1 MKGYNGRI
9 LRVNVATHKYLVEE
23 PSEDFYKRY
32 LGGRGFIIHTL
43 LTEMPRGVDPLG
55 SENRLVFALGPI
67 TGCPIPGSGRNS
79 IGAKSPLTGGFGES
93 EVGGYWGAT
102 LKRAGYD
109 AIIIEGISP
118 WPVYLW
124 IDNGKVEIRNASRLW
139 GLEIADTEKAI
150 KEELVDEKIRTAI
163 IGPAGEKLVRYACI
177 ANDISHYAGRTGMG
191 AVMGSKR
198 LKAIAVRGNK
208 FPEIANKEGI
218 VGLARWMA
226 ENFKEKTTIWRV
238 GTGTSGFMKNNEA
251 IGNIPI
257 RNFSGG
263 SFPNAEKISA
273 DEIAARGYLRK
284 MDSCFACPVRCK
296 KRVKIDDPWVVDPI
310 YGGPEYET
318 MAALG
323 SNCGVDNIEAIIK
336 AHELC
341 GRYGIDTISTGG
353 CISFAMECF
362 EKGILSVGDT
372 DGLELTFGNAQ
383 AMVKMVESIALR
395 KGFGD
400 LLAEGVQKASER
412 IGKGSMKFA
421 MHVKGMEIPMH
432 EPRYKQAMGL
442 HYSVHS
448 TGPDHVTG
456 IHDNLVSKD
465 LKSWETIDVANWLP
479 STELSSRKARML
491 YQVGL
496 WRHLGNYLGL
506 CHYVPWNYQ
515 QIGDIVEYVTGWPM
529 SYWRLMKASERG
541 ITLARIFNLREGFSI
556 KHDNLP
562 QRFSASPNDGPLKG
576 FSIDQQKLNDAQ
588 KMYYQMLGW
597 DEGGIPTQA
606 RLVEL
611 DIEWADKYLDTLH

>member
-9 LRVNVATHKYLVEE
+9 LRVNLTTCKYLVEE

-43 LTEMPRGVDPLG
+43 LTEVPKGIDPLG
-55 SENRLVFALGPI
+55 NENKLIFALGPI
-67 TGCPIPGSGRNS
+67 TGCPLPGSGRNS

-93 EVGGYWGAT
+93 EVGGYWGAA

-109 AIIIEGISP
+109 AIIIEGNSP
-118 WPVYLW
+118 NPVYLW
-124 IDNGKVEIRNASRLW
+124 IDNGRVEIRDASRLW
-139 GLEIADTEKAI
+139 GLEIAATEKAI
-150 KEELVDEKIRTAI
+150 KEELADEKIRTAI

-177 ANDISHYAGRTGMG
+177 ANDISHYAGRTGLG
-191 AVMGSKR
+191 AVMGSKK
-198 LKAIAVRGNK
+198 LKAIALRGSRY
-208 FPEIANKEGI
+208 PEIANKEGI
-218 VGLARWMA
+218 VRLSRWMS

-238 GTGTSGFMKNNEA
+238 GTGTSGFMKNNA
-251 IGNIPI
+251 ATGNLPM
-257 RNFSGG
+257 RNFRGG

-284 MDSCFACPVRCK
+284 MDSCFVCPVRCK
-296 KRVKIDDPWVVDPI
+296 KRVKIDNPWVVDPI

-336 AHELC
+336 ANELC
-341 GRYGIDTISTGG
+341 GRYGIDTISTGV

-362 EKGILSVGDT
+362 EKGILHINDT

-383 AMVKMVESIALR
+383 AMVAMVENIALR
-395 KGFGD
+395 KGLGD
-400 LLAEGVQKASER
+400 LLAEGVKRASEK
-412 IGKGSMKFA
+412 IGEGSMEFA

-432 EPRYKQAMGL
+432 EPRYNQAMGL
-442 HYSVHS
+442 HYSIHS

-456 IHDNLVSKD
+456 VHDDLISKD
-465 LKSWETIDVANWLP
+465 LKSWESIDVAESLP
-479 STELSSRKARML
+479 STELNPKKARML

-515 QIGDIVEYVTGWPM
+515 QMRDATEYITGWPM
-529 SYWRLMKASERG
+529 SYWKLMKASERG
-541 ITLARIFNLREGFSI
+541 ITLTRIFNLREGFSA
-556 KHDNLP
+556 KQDTLP
-562 QRFSASPNDGPLKG
+562 DRFTTSTHDGPLTG
-576 FSIDQQKLNDAQ
+576 FNIDSRRLNEAQ
-588 KMYYQMLGW
+588 KIYYQMLGW
-597 DEGGIPTQA
+597 DERGIPTKA
-606 RLVEL
+606 RLIEL
-611 DIEWADKYLDTLH
+611 DIEWAYQYLEDVH